1 MPFSDLGI
9 LLGDVSLWEIDHFT
23 KDPMKAQNALLRK
36 ILRRSRSCEY
46 GKKYDFASIR
56 TIDDFRRSV
65 PLTRYEDYAPYVER
79 MMHGEKNLIYTGL
92 NVRYCTSSG
101 SVGKPKVLP
110 KGLDDLWK
118 MQCIGFSCSVAT
130 AAHHLKKQGKRL
142 PPQMGPLALILTGHP
157 AEDGKK
163 CNGAG
168 QVPLDN
174 LRMIIPFFATT
185 PVSLMYPEHEELLDT
200 SYLQLRFAL
209 ENRNVSYLGSMVVT
223 LLTTMFEYLEE
234 HWQML
239 CDDIEKGVLDPS
251 VRITPEL
258 RMKYSKKFKPNPER
272 AAELRREFEKG
283 FDDPIAPRIWPR
295 LTWAYGMVSST
306 LKVYVDKL
314 RRYIGPDVPLHNM
327 GYAAAEGYFAM
338 PTELDC
344 TDYVMLPHCIFF
356 EFIPVN
362 DDDPDAEEENPQTLL
377 LDELE
382 VGKKYEVVVTNS
394 SGLYRYRMDDVV
406 QVTRMYQNT
415 PQVEFL
421 YRRNLGVNI
430 ANEKTTTEMTDAAAA
445 KTAEATGTQ
454 FVGYSFC
461 PDYSSTP
468 VRYCMLVETK
478 APVDEQTR
486 QQMIDALDEALKEIN
501 EKYFKYRRWGML
513 NRPEVLL
520 LAENSYEDYREMLR
534 QSGVV
539 LNQIKPVTV
548 LNTPARRDFFLSH
561 AVTPSSAVDKWREEK
576 EQTV

>member
-1 MPFSDLGI
+1 MASFSDLGI
-9 LLGDVSLWEIDHFT
+9 LLGDVSLWEIDHYT
-23 KDPMKAQNALLRK
+23 KDPMKAQNALLQK
-36 ILRRSRSCEY
+36 VLRRNRTCEY
-46 GKKYDFASIR
+46 GKKYDFQSVHTMDEYR
-56 TIDDFRRSV
+56 ERV

-79 MMHGEKNLIYTGL
+79 MMHGEKNLIYSGL

-110 KGLDDLWK
+110 KGLNDLWK

-174 LRMIIPFFATT
+174 LRSIIPFFSTT

-209 ENRNVSYLGSMVVT
+209 ENRKVSYLGSMVIT

-239 CDDIEKGVLDPS
+239 CDDIEQGIIDPS

-283 FDDPIAPRIWPR
+283 FDDPVAPRIWPR

-314 RRYIGPDVPLHNM
+314 RRYIGPDIPLHNM

-338 PTELDC
+338 PTELDV
-344 TDYVMLPHCIFF
+344 TDYVLLPHCIFF
-356 EFIPVN
+356 EFIPVS
-362 DDDPDAEEENPQTLL
+362 DDPDAEEENPRTLL
-377 LDELE
+377 LSELE
-382 VGKKYEVVVTNS
+382 VGKQYEVVVTNF

-406 QVTRMYQNT
+406 QVTRMYQQT

-445 KTAEATGTQ
+445 QTAKITGTE

-478 APVDEQTR
+478 QPVDEQTR
-486 QQMIDALDEALKEIN
+486 QQMIETLDESLKGIN

-520 LAENSYEDYREMLR
+520 LEENAYAQYREMLR

-548 LNTPARRDFFLSH
+548 LNTPQRRDFFFSR
-561 AVTPSSAVDKWREEK
+561 AVTPSSAVDKWRAET

>member
-548 LNTPARRDFFLSH
+548 LNTPARRDFFFSH